1 MTALDREDTMP
12 LLDHFHRPLYPLH
25 PWESFHAVWATVIL
39 ERLNQLLPPRYFA
52 AVQVHLGTQVEAD
65 VAEFE
70 REQAF
75 QESTNGPGGGVAT
88 ATWAPPAATTV
99 LEAIFPDSIEVQ
111 VIDTRADAIVVA
123 VVELVSP
130 RNKDRPE
137 ARQAFAVKCAAYLER
152 GLGLIV
158 VDIITTRQANLYAE
172 VVQLL
177 LQPES
182 AGLLADSTLHAAA
195 YRPIRRQEKNQ
206 IDVWLT
212 PLVLGQTLPVLPLAL
227 RGGGCVPLDLEA
239 TYTAARE
246 RSRL

>member
-1 MTALDREDTMP
+1 MP
-12 LLDHFHRPLYPLH
+12 LLDHFHRPLFPLH
-25 PWESFHAVWATVIL
+25 PWESFHGLWAGAIV
-39 ERLNQLLPPRYFA
+39 EHLNRALPPRYFA
-52 AVQVHLGTQVEAD
+52 AMQVHLGTQVEAD

-70 REQAF
+70 REQGF
-75 QESTNGPGGGVAT
+75 QEPTNGPAGGVAT

-99 LEAIFPDSIEVQ
+99 LDAVFPDSFEVQ
-111 VIDTRADAIVVA
+111 VIDSRDDALVVA

-130 RNKDRPE
+130 RNKDRAE
-137 ARQAFAVKCAAYLER
+137 ARQAFAVKCAAYLQR

-158 VDIITTRQANLYAE
+158 ADIVTSRHADFYAE
-172 VVQLL
+172 LVQLL
-177 LQPES
+177 CQPES
-182 AGLLADSTLHAAA
+182 AGLLGEATLHAAA

-212 PLVLGQTLPVLPLAL
+212 PLAVGQTLPLLPLAL

-239 TYTAARE
+239 TYTTARE